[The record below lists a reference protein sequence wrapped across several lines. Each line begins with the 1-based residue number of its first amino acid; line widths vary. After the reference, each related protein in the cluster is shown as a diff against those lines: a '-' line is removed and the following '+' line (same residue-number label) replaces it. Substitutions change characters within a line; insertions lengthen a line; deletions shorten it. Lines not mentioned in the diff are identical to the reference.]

1 MNVPRGNKA
10 YLEYV
15 GNILD
20 IVRPNMTAWEIST
33 TRFKRVENP
42 YLNTVKSYNINAAKA
57 TRGDK
62 SAADLKVDMKKL
74 KPLVSDFVV
83 YLRGNTNIPDEM
95 LIIMN
100 IPPRR
105 STYHKAHPVPEDEA
119 VFEFRR
125 VAHMLYKI
133 IMQSLADGQPRK
145 TMTDRRRHHGYRF
158 QYILIDHAA
167 PIPDVEAITNW
178 KTLEFTKLRETIT
191 FPESAEGKRLIGRAA
206 WMNHSL
212 QCGPWSE
219 PVNITLS

>member
-1 MNVPRGNKA
+1 MSVPKGNKA

-74 KPLVSDFVV
+74 KPIVSDFVV

-100 IPPRR
+100 IPMHR
-105 STYHKAHPVPEDEA
+105 STYHKAHPVPEDDA

-125 VAHMLYKI
+125 VAHLLYKI
-133 IMQSLADGQPRK
+133 VMQSLAAGQPRK
-145 TMTDRRRHHGYRF
+145 TMTDRSRHHGYRF
-158 QYILIDHAA
+158 DYIIIDHDA
-167 PIPDVEAITNW
+167 PIPAPETITSW
-178 KTLEFTKLRETIT
+178 ERLEFTKLRETIT

-219 PVNITLS
+219 PVNMTLS